1 MLRQLFLP
9 PSPSKIGEKGKGK
22 FWKIVIAIFLTIVR
36 NRNRKIMQDRS
47 IVIRGNRRRNPLES
61 RVIFARGHKV
71 LDGCTKKASS
81 MIKKVEILEKWKRGW
96 TVPSP
101 VLLLLL
107 LHHPSPFF
115 FSSGGKD
122 SEDSATLWVTLA
134 SRIVY
139 RVMSLHTGASAP
151 LSFSLSPD
159 PSPSVPFHS
168 ILPRSRHCSA
178 VPFIRNKVSSDPA
191 QCTPV
196 FLGSLYL
203 FLSSSSALSL
213 LQPSLSTP
221 FAKSLCYRRSS
232 SRVQDRFERRRSFLV
247 HQTTGLEK
255 NVSVAWQHACQT
267 KHSSRGYVLV
277 YYFAIDEPFFFFFRF
292 LDRFWIVIVVY
303 R

>member
-1 MLRQLFLP
+1 
-9 PSPSKIGEKGKGK
+9 
-22 FWKIVIAIFLTIVR
+22 
-36 NRNRKIMQDRS
+36 
-47 IVIRGNRRRNPLES
+47 
-61 RVIFARGHKV
+61 
-71 LDGCTKKASS
+71 

-101 VLLLLL
+101 VLLLLLL

-191 QCTPV
+191 QYTPV

-203 FLSSSSALSL
+203 FLSSSALSL
-213 LQPSLSTP
+213 SLSSNPPLSTP

-247 HQTTGLEK
+247 HQTTRLEK
-255 NVSVAWQHACQT
+255 NVAVGLQHAWQT
-267 KHSSRGYVLV
+267 KHSSRGYVSRLL
-277 YYFAIDEPFFFFFRF
+277 FRDRWTIFFF
-292 LDRFWIVIVVY
+292 
-303 R
+303 

>member
-1 MLRQLFLP
+1 
-9 PSPSKIGEKGKGK
+9 
-22 FWKIVIAIFLTIVR
+22 
-36 NRNRKIMQDRS
+36 MQDRS

-101 VLLLLL
+101 VLLLL

-203 FLSSSSALSL
+203 FLSSSSAFSLSPPTLPVHPFREIFVLSSL
-213 LQPSLSTP
+213 LQPRARSLWTSP
-221 FAKSLCYRRSS
+221 IVSRSS
-232 SRVQDRFERRRSFLV
+232 NDRTWKECFCWLATCLPNQTFVPWLCSRLLFRDRW
-247 HQTTGLEK
+247 T
-255 NVSVAWQHACQT
+255 
-267 KHSSRGYVLV
+267 
-277 YYFAIDEPFFFFFRF
+277 IFFF
-292 LDRFWIVIVVY
+292 
-303 R
+303 

>member
-1 MLRQLFLP
+1 
-9 PSPSKIGEKGKGK
+9 
-22 FWKIVIAIFLTIVR
+22 
-36 NRNRKIMQDRS
+36 
-47 IVIRGNRRRNPLES
+47 
-61 RVIFARGHKV
+61 
-71 LDGCTKKASS
+71 

-107 LHHPSPFF
+107 LLLHHPSPFF

-122 SEDSATLWVTLA
+122 SKDSATLWVTLA

-203 FLSSSSALSL
+203 FLSSSALSL
-213 LQPSLSTP
+213 SPPTLPCPPLSRN
-221 FAKSLCYRRSS
+221 LCAI
-232 SRVQDRFERRRSFLV
+232 VAPPAACKIALNVADRFSFIKRQDLKRMLLLV
-247 HQTTGLEK
+247 CNMLGKPNIRPAVTFP
-255 NVSVAWQHACQT
+255 
-267 KHSSRGYVLV
+267 V
-277 YYFAIDEPFFFFFRF
+277 YYFAIDEPFFFFRF
-292 LDRFWIVIVVY
+292 LDRFRIINPFAISNARCLDFIMSTPYYVLSSVRCCKREIFAK
-303 R
+303 RRIQMHGRK